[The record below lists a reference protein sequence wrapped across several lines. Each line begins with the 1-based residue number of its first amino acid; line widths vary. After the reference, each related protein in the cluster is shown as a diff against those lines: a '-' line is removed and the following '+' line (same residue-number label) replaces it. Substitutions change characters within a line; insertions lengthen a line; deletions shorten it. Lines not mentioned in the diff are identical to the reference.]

1 MREGRSAG
9 LMFATAEDVRARFEG
24 VIPSSRDPWLDAKIA
39 DAESLLTSLV
49 PSMATTTDETRLA
62 RAKAMVADA
71 VLRVY
76 RNPSGVT
83 QETASVFSVSRSK
96 ATDSGV
102 LYFPEGELD
111 ALRGTSRRRQF
122 GTIQTSPWRV
132 DVFGR

>member
-1 MREGRSAG
+1 
-9 LMFATAEDVRARFEG
+9 MFATAEDVRARFEG
-24 VIPSSRDPWLDAKIA
+24 VIPESRNDWLAAKIG

-83 QETASVFSVSRSK
+83 QESASVYSVSRSK
-96 ATDSGV
+96 GADSGV
-102 LYFPEGELD
+102 LFFPADELD
-111 ALRGTSRRRQF
+111 ALRGAGRRSRL
-122 GTIQTSPWRV
+122 GTIPVSPWRV